1 MQHIDSDKLYAD
13 GAYRFEFV
21 SKFMEFGKLYKLNG
35 KEGLLKREKNFQVL
49 KISKLLRPLLIIF
62 VLWYLL
68 LLMLS
73 MSSYSNLM
81 LPRNTLC
88 QRMKDLLVKLLPLWK
103 N

>member
-35 KEGLLKREKNFQVL
+35 KRERLLKELLQVL

-62 VLWYLL
+62 V
-68 LLMLS
+68 
-73 MSSYSNLM
+73 
-81 LPRNTLC
+81 P
-88 QRMKDLLVKLLPLWK
+88 
-103 N
+103 